1 MLSDDRIAEMMRDT
15 WGCASIAPRH
25 AEAFARAIEAKARR
39 DALTE
44 AERICDHYATALDGG
59 ANEYTRSRECMQA
72 ANAIRALKEGKPS
85 GAGEPV
91 ATIKSWTN
99 GSYCRNYK
107 VEWYR
112 NDLPEGTQLYT
123 TQQPTQPQ
131 AGAVPLTPEQIKA
144 MDRRHPAED
153 LCGWSYRLG
162 IADAEAHHGIKG
174 GQHGAVLQLRATVFS
189 R

>member
-72 ANAIRALKEGKPS
+72 ANAIRALKEGKP
-85 GAGEPV
+85 
-91 ATIKSWTN
+91 
-99 GSYCRNYK
+99 
-107 VEWYR
+107 
-112 NDLPEGTQLYT
+112 
-123 TQQPTQPQ
+123 
-131 AGAVPLTPEQIKA
+131 
-144 MDRRHPAED
+144 
-153 LCGWSYRLG
+153 
-162 IADAEAHHGIKG
+162 
-174 GQHGAVLQLRATVFS
+174 
-189 R
+189 